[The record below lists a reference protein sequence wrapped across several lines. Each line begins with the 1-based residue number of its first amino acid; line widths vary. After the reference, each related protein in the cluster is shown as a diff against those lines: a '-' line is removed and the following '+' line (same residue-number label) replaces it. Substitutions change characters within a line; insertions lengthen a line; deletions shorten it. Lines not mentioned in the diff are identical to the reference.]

1 MSQHE
6 RTFPD
11 QSHLVLQDSKLML
24 GRKKILVNK
33 TEFKGI
39 TAGISSV
46 IQPQDCDKHD
56 DSFDQNIDKVVDL
69 LPGPSRVSPS
79 SERMTKG

>member
-1 MSQHE
+1 
-6 RTFPD
+6 
-11 QSHLVLQDSKLML
+11 ML
-24 GRKKILVNK
+24 ERKKILVNK
-33 TEFKGI
+33 TECKGI

-69 LPGPSRVSPS
+69 LPGPAAGWGIGLKMQTVRFINVTLLGIY
-79 SERMTKG
+79 R